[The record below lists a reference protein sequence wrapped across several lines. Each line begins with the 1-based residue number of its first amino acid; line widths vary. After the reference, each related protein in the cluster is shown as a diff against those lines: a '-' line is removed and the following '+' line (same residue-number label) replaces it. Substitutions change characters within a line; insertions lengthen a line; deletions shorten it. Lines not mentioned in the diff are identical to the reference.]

1 MMQECGDGKGSSTM
15 ADSSARTLVLG
26 IGRSGEILQCG
37 QNAPGVIG
45 RAPEEIVGTDSAA
58 LFTVDGKEA
67 LTALL
72 EALGTNQERTAV
84 LSVLDDGGEPHNAV
98 VTIVP
103 MHAGDTESGGGLMM
117 IRVAVTDL
125 ERFTDPALMR
135 WALLED
141 ALPRISAMLDLEQM
155 AQELVDVVVPHFCT
169 SAGVLIRESIMS
181 ADEAPSISPNGTAVL
196 HRLAVASDQDF
207 PIWSAAF
214 PTGEVLAYPPGTPYA
229 RCMATGAPVLE
240 SHIDTKT
247 ARSIARA
254 WRRKPVAKLLDGV
267 SMVLLPLIARGT
279 ILGFIVC
286 TRSSAH
292 RQFDAYDVE
301 IGMEFAARA
310 SLYLDN
316 ARRYSRERA
325 TALTLQRSMLPTG
338 LTAPSTVEIRHRYLP
353 GNQLI
358 EVGGDWYDAIALPG
372 GRVALI
378 VGDVAGHGVRA
389 AITMGRLRTA
399 LQTIVNLEL
408 SPAEGLQQLD
418 ALMRGLG
425 EREPAFATCVYA
437 VYDATDGTCE
447 IASAGHLPPL
457 LLRPGGESEF
467 LDVSP
472 APPLGVGEGMI
483 ETRTFEIGD
492 GGILVLYTDGLV
504 ENRGQDIDDGLAR
517 LRGVFGPAALLSPLE
532 DLAKATLDGAFAD
545 HDRDDIAVLI
555 ARLRRLP
562 AGNVVSVTLPARP
575 SAVRDARGRVRA
587 ALETWELAELSFTAE
602 LLVSELVT
610 NALRYAQGDI
620 DLRLLRDRTLVI
632 EVRDTSDALPRA
644 RQAADDEENGRGLQV
659 VHRLAK
665 RWGARLDGRGK
676 VVWCELDLPGGG
688 DRVIESWPGEA
699 LHLGSG
705 SL

>member
-1 MMQECGDGKGSSTM
+1 M

-37 QNAPGVIG
+37 QNAPGVVG
-45 RAPEEIVGTDSAA
+45 RAPEEIVGTDVCE
-58 LFTVDGKEA
+58 LFTADGKEA
-67 LTALL
+67 LGGLI
-72 EALGTNQERTAV
+72 EALGSNQERTAV
-84 LSVLDDGGEPHNAV
+84 LSVIGEDDELHDAV
-98 VTIVP
+98 VSVVP
-103 MHAGDTESGGGLMM
+103 MHARETESAGLMM

-141 ALPRISAMLDLEQM
+141 AMPRISAMLDLEQM
-155 AQELVDVVVPHFCT
+155 AQELAKVLVPHFCNST
-169 SAGVLIRESIMS
+169 GVLIRESIMG
-181 ADEAPSISPNGTAVL
+181 ADEVPSFSPEGTAVL
-196 HRLAVASDQDF
+196 HRLAVASDNDF
-207 PIWSAAF
+207 PSWSAAF
-214 PTGEVLAYPPGTPYA
+214 PAGEVLAYPPGTPYA

-240 SHIDTKT
+240 PHLDRKA
-247 ARSIARA
+247 ARDIAKA
-254 WRRKPVAKLLDGV
+254 WRRKPVARLLNGV

-279 ILGFIVC
+279 TLGFIVC
-286 TRSSAH
+286 TRSQAH
-292 RQFDAYDVE
+292 RAFDAYDVE
-301 IGMEFAARA
+301 IGMDFAARA
-310 SLYLDN
+310 ALYIDN

-338 LTAPSTVEIRHRYLP
+338 LTAPSSVEIRHRYLP

-358 EVGGDWYDAIALPG
+358 EVGGDWYEAIALPG

-389 AITMGRLRTA
+389 AVTMGRLRTA

-408 SPAEGLQQLD
+408 SPAEGLQQVD
-418 ALMRGLG
+418 DLMRGIG

-437 VYDATDGTCE
+437 LYDATDGSCE

-457 LLRPGGESEF
+457 LLQPGGESEF

-483 ETRTFEIGD
+483 ETRTFTIGD

-517 LRGVFGPAALLSPLE
+517 LRSVFGPEALTSPLE
-532 DLAKATLDGAFAD
+532 DLAKGTLDGAYSD

-562 AGNVVSVTLPARP
+562 DDHVVTMTLPARP
-575 SAVRDARGRVRA
+575 SAVREARGRVRST
-587 ALETWELAELSFTAE
+587 LETWELEELSFTSE

-610 NALRYAQGDI
+610 NALRYATGDI
-620 DLRLLRDRTLVI
+620 NLRVLLDRTLVF
-632 EVRDTSDALPRA
+632 EVRDGSDALPRA
-644 RQAADDEENGRGLQV
+644 RKAADDDENGRGLQV

-665 RWGARLDGRGK
+665 RWGARLAGHGK

-688 DRVIESWPGEA
+688 DRVLESWPGEA
-699 LHLGSG
+699 HHL
-705 SL
+705 

>member
-1 MMQECGDGKGSSTM
+1 M

-37 QNAPGVIG
+37 QNAPGVVG
-45 RAPEEIVGTDSAA
+45 RAPEDILGTDAA
-58 LFTVDGKEA
+58 DLFAVDGKEA
-67 LTALL
+67 LTGLLDALDS
-72 EALGTNQERTAV
+72 NQERTAV
-84 LSVLDDGGEPHNAV
+84 LCVLDKDGRPLDAV
-98 VTIVP
+98 VTVVP
-103 MHAGDTESGGGLMM
+103 MHTRESDSGLMM

-125 ERFTDPALMR
+125 QRFTDPALMR
-135 WALLED
+135 WALLDD

-155 AQELVDVVVPHFCT
+155 AQELAGVLVPHFCN
-169 SAGVLIRESIMS
+169 SAGVLIRESIMG
-181 ADEAPSISPNGTAVL
+181 AEVPSFSPEGTAVL
-196 HRLAVASDQDF
+196 HRLAVAADNDF
-207 PIWSAAF
+207 PSWSAAF
-214 PTGEVLAYPPGTPYA
+214 PAGEVLAYPPGTPYA
-229 RCMATGAPVLE
+229 RVMATGAPVLE
-240 SHIDTKT
+240 PHLDGAA
-247 ARSIARA
+247 ARRIARA
-254 WRRKPVAKLLDGV
+254 WRRPPVARLLDGV

-279 ILGFIVC
+279 TLGFIVC
-286 TRSSAH
+286 TRSEAH
-292 RQFDAYDVE
+292 RAFDAYDVE
-301 IGMEFAARA
+301 IGTDFAARA
-310 SLYLDN
+310 ALYIDN

-338 LTAPSTVEIRHRYLP
+338 LTAPSSVEIRHRYLP

-358 EVGGDWYDAIALPG
+358 EVGGDWYEAISLPG

-389 AITMGRLRTA
+389 AVTMGRLRTA

-408 SPAEGLQQLD
+408 SPSEGLQQVD
-418 ALMRGLG
+418 ALMRGIG

-457 LLRPGGESEF
+457 LLQAEGTSEF

-483 ETRTFEIGD
+483 ESRTFTIND

-517 LRGVFGPAALLSPLE
+517 LQRVFGPEALLSPLE
-532 DLAKATLDGAFAD
+532 DLAKSTLDGAYSD

-555 ARLRRLP
+555 ARLSRLP
-562 AGNVVSVTLPARP
+562 EEHVVSMSLPARP
-575 SAVRDARGRVRA
+575 SAVREARGRVRGT
-587 ALETWELAELSFTAE
+587 LESWELQDLSFTAE

-610 NALRYAQGDI
+610 NALRYATGDI
-620 DLRLLRDRTLVI
+620 GLRMLLDRTLVF
-632 EVRDTSDALPRA
+632 EVRDGSDALPRA
-644 RQAADDEENGRGLQV
+644 RQAADDDENGRGLQV

-665 RWGARLDGRGK
+665 RWGARLAGQGK

-688 DRVIESWPGEA
+688 DRVLESWPGEA
-699 LHLGSG
+699 HHL
-705 SL
+705 

>member
-1 MMQECGDGKGSSTM
+1 M

-26 IGRSGEILQCG
+26 IGRNGEILQCG
-37 QNAPGVIG
+37 QNAPGVVG
-45 RAPEEIVGTDSAA
+45 RAPGEIVGTDAA
-58 LFTVDGKEA
+58 DLFAVDGKEA
-67 LTALL
+67 FTGLL
-72 EALGTNQERTAV
+72 DALGTNQERTAV
-84 LSVLDDGGEPHNAV
+84 LSVPGDDGTACDAV
-98 VTIVP
+98 VTVVP
-103 MHAGDTESGGGLMM
+103 MHSGNGDSGGLMM

-135 WALLED
+135 WALLDD

-155 AQELVDVVVPHFCT
+155 AQELGGVLVPHFCN
-169 SAGVLIRESIMS
+169 SAGVLIRESIMG
-181 ADEAPSISPNGTAVL
+181 ADEVPSFSPEGTAVL
-196 HRLAVASDQDF
+196 HRLAVAADNDF
-207 PIWSAAF
+207 PSWSAAF
-214 PTGEVLAYPPGTPYA
+214 PAGEVLAYPPGTPYA

-240 SHIDTKT
+240 SHLDSKA
-247 ARSIARA
+247 ARGIARA
-254 WRRKPVAKLLDGV
+254 WRRAPVARLLDGV

-279 ILGFIVC
+279 TLGFIVC
-286 TRSSAH
+286 TRSDAH
-292 RQFDAYDVE
+292 RAFDAYDVE
-301 IGMEFAARA
+301 IGMDFAARA
-310 SLYLDN
+310 ALYIDN

-338 LTAPSTVEIRHRYLP
+338 LTAPSSVEIRHRYLP

-389 AITMGRLRTA
+389 AVTMGRLRTA

-408 SPAEGLQQLD
+408 SPSEGLQQVD
-418 ALMRGLG
+418 ALMRGIG

-457 LLRPGGESEF
+457 LLRSGGESEF

-483 ETRTFEIGD
+483 ESRMFTIDD

-517 LRGVFGPAALLSPLE
+517 LRNVFGPEALISPLE
-532 DLAKATLDGAFAD
+532 DLAKATLDGAYSD

-562 AGNVVSVTLPARP
+562 DEHVVTMTLPARP
-575 SAVRDARGRVRA
+575 SAVREARGRVRST
-587 ALETWELAELSFTAE
+587 LESWELTELSFTAE

-610 NALRYAQGDI
+610 NALRYATGDI
-620 DLRLLRDRTLVI
+620 GLRMLLDRTLVFEI
-632 EVRDTSDALPRA
+632 RDGSDALPRA
-644 RQAADDEENGRGLQV
+644 RQAADDDENGRGLQV

-665 RWGARLDGRGK
+665 RWGARLAGK
-676 VVWCELDLPGGG
+676 GKIVWCEMDLPGGG
-688 DRVIESWPGEA
+688 ERLMEAWPGEA
-699 LHLGSG
+699 HHL
-705 SL
+705 